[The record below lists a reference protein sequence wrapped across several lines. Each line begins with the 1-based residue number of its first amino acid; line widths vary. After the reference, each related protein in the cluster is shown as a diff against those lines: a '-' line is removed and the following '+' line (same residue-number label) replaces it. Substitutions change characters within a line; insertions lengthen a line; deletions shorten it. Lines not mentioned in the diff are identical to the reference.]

1 MFQRDKLAFHLEFM
15 RISAATAI
23 CQLAKSRKIFA
34 AVWQPE
40 NTHLF

>member
-1 MFQRDKLAFHLEFM
+1 MLRRDKLAFHPEFM
-15 RISAATAI
+15 RISAAMAI
-23 CQLAKSRKIFA
+23 CQLAKSRKTFA